1 MSIVPELMRPAW
13 SGSSRAVRSTRA
25 FWVIQASE
33 PKNPR
38 TSNIPLMAQTIEFL
52 EILETNGFMDFSWG
66 NESSSPE
73 RGLAWSREVNLLHF
87 V

>member
-1 MSIVPELMRPAW
+1 
-13 SGSSRAVRSTRA
+13 
-25 FWVIQASE
+25 
-33 PKNPR
+33 
-38 TSNIPLMAQTIEFL
+38 MAQTIEFL
-52 EILETNGFMDFSWG
+52 EILETNGFIDFSWG